1 MDYMFIIRGDIMKKV
16 ILVLILIILLLLAW
30 VSIIQK
36 EEVDVNKISNV
47 TRKCGRRRFYNNFK

>member
-1 MDYMFIIRGDIMKKV
+1 MKKV

-47 TRKCGRRRFYNNFK
+47 TQGNFIDYDKIVIFHKI

>member
-1 MDYMFIIRGDIMKKV
+1 MKKV

-30 VSIIQK
+30 VSIIQN